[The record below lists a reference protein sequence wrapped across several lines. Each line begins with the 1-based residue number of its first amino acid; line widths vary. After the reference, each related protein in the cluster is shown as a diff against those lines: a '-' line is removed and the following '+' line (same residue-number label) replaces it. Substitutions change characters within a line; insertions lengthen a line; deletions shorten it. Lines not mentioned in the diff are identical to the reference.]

1 MFLKDTNQRLVF
13 ATFSRLSNQ
22 PLVRQQLEFF
32 TQLNNE
38 GLELVLE
45 QFMVA
50 GIVIERDD
58 HLYLQNDHY
67 FQVMR
72 SNLLMFDQLLGFVET
87 IKPRID
93 EVLLLHKKYDQG
105 FDLNQPQILVDS
117 WSGNETFI
125 KNAFDHS
132 GLDHSYDLLIA
143 NALDVVNRVSVVD
156 HVRFLN
162 EAPLTL
168 YSS

>member
-1 MFLKDTNQRLVF
+1 MFLKDSNYRLVF

-32 TQLNNE
+32 TQLNQN
-38 GLELVLE
+38 VLE
-45 QFMVA
+45 CVIEQLIDA

-58 HLYLQNDHY
+58 LLYLQKDR
-67 FQVMR
+67 FSQVMR
-72 SNLLMFDQLLGFVET
+72 SNLVLFDQLLGFVET

-93 EVLLLHKKYDQG
+93 EVLLLHKKSAQG
-105 FDLNQPQILVDS
+105 FDLNQPQILVDTL
-117 WSGNETFI
+117 SGNERFI
-125 KNAFDHS
+125 KSAFDHS

-143 NALDVVNRVSVVD
+143 NALDVIDRASMVD
-156 HVRFLN
+156 HVVFLE
-162 EAPLTL
+162 EAPLAL